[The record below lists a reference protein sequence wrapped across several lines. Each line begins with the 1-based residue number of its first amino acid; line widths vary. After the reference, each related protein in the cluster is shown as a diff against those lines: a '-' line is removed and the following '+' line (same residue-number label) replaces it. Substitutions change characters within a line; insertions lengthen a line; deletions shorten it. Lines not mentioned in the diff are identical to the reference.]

1 MQKYTAT
8 IKLIQYTF
16 PYLHLSVWN
25 DESESWNTISNKNI
39 CIDSERQIWS
49 DRFSSHHLQ
58 FH

>member
-1 MQKYTAT
+1 MQKKHSNYQA
-8 IKLIQYTF
+8 IIQYTF
-16 PYLHLSVWN
+16 PYLIISVN